1 MSDTPPP
8 AESAAPAESPAEC
21 PCCRKPAILCVCDSV
36 VPIENRLSLLILQH
50 PQEQD
55 KTLGTARL
63 AALHFTD
70 ATLTVGLSWS
80 SLAKAL
86 GRPADAQ
93 RWAVL
98 YLGSAN
104 AAALAPDQ
112 EVVALDS
119 KGNACG
125 DQAKALAF
133 IEGVIVLDGTWSQAK
148 ALWWRNP
155 WVLKCKRVILGPKRP
170 SRYGRVRTEPRT
182 DSLSTIEA
190 AGLLLSRL
198 EDRPEIET
206 ELDATFQRMLEA
218 FRAARSKLPK
228 PPSSKRRFHTK
239 GHRARLVT
247 RKASAADACARR
259 LRATAKYLFTHNS
272 AGLRLDTHQ
281 AAIAQFARRHAL
293 GADDHQLF
301 AADHAEGAALTITLQ
316 DDTFTRLDGLGDH
329 ALQD

>member
-8 AESAAPAESPAEC
+8 PEAVAPPEALPEC
-21 PCCRKPAILCVCDSV
+21 PSCCKPAVLCVCDGV
-36 VPIENRLSLLILQH
+36 TPIENRLSLLILQH

-70 ATLTVGLSWS
+70 AVLTVGLSWP

-86 GRPADAQ
+86 GRPADPQ
-93 RWAVL
+93 RWAIL

-104 AAALAPDQ
+104 AAELAPDQ
-112 EVVALDS
+112 EVVALDG
-119 KGNACG
+119 KGAAYA

-155 WVLKCKRVILGPKRP
+155 WVLKCKRVILGPKHP
-170 SRYGRVRTEPRT
+170 SRYGRVRAEPRG
-182 DSLSTIEA
+182 DALSTIEA
-190 AGLLLSRL
+190 AALLLSRL

-206 ELDATFQRMLEA
+206 ELDATFQRMLEK
-218 FRAARSKLPK
+218 FRAARSQLPK

-239 GHRARLVT
+239 GHK
-247 RKASAADACARR
+247 RK
-259 LRATAKYLFTHNS
+259 
-272 AGLRLDTHQ
+272 
-281 AAIAQFARRHAL
+281 
-293 GADDHQLF
+293 
-301 AADHAEGAALTITLQ
+301 
-316 DDTFTRLDGLGDH
+316 
-329 ALQD
+329 